1 MKTTPT
7 AEKLPN
13 TIDPNLDLDKVK
25 KDCEK
30 LVKNVPSFL
39 LVSLLYLFHFLT
51 WQLMPAC

>member
-30 LVKNVPSFL
+30 LV
-39 LVSLLYLFHFLT
+39 
-51 WQLMPAC
+51 